1 MAVGLSRRGGNL
13 RGENGMWETLGLGIN
28 DGEEVDLESR
38 LSGKRK
44 SQSYKKKNKMDTD
57 RGKEQCPDTPR
68 E

>member
-44 SQSYKKKNKMDTD
+44 SQSYKKTRWIQTEEESNV
-57 RGKEQCPDTPR
+57 QIH
-68 E
+68 